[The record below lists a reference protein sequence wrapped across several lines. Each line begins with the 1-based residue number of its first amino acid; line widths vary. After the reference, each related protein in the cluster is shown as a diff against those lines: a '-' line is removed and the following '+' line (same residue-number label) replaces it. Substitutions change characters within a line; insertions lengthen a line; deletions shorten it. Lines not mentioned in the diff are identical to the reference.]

1 MEKVYREIARDT
13 ARATGALLA
22 QLVRTGPGS
31 AAPAPLATD
40 GPALAERFRREVIL
54 AVLAD
59 DPLPAAVR
67 ARLDVGTLPVVLPA
81 SAPLVAVLGGAQGD
95 RLTSIF
101 VRLGDPAGGAVLH
114 LALPEPP
121 GRLAAIQAVARLAE
135 GRLAALA
142 ARAEVTRGQHR
153 LTDLEAARE
162 VLAGLQVAG
171 TQLMIEADEGAI
183 LGTVARELLRLG
195 LHSGVL
201 MAEPGGAP
209 VFRWRFTSFP
219 AGLQRAL
226 ERIMGRTLAEVV
238 VAPAGAPLVAR
249 CLEDGRTLVTARPRA
264 AARDLLGGATTAQL
278 RALGRLFGL
287 VRLVLTPLRREGR
300 TAGFL
305 AVVAPML
312 RAGDPEAIEAFALQA
327 SVALEKA
334 RLVQAL
340 REERARLEAEVERRT
355 RDLRLAVEA
364 LQETDRKKDN
374 FLANVSHELR
384 TPLVTVIGWADLL
397 AGEKLGELSPRQRQ
411 AVQVIG
417 SSGRRLKGFID
428 ELLDLSRHE
437 LTRDR
442 LALSAF
448 PAGDLLRQAAVAL
461 APRFA
466 EHGLRLHVRLAPR
479 LPDLWAD
486 RDRVL
491 QVLVNLL
498 SNAERHAP
506 QGSVVRLAA
515 SRGRAGAVE
524 VSVADRGPG
533 IPPEHLARIF
543 DRLYQVRDAAHPR
556 DPGTGLGLGLAIAR
570 SIVEAHGGRIGVR
583 SRVGRGTT
591 FRFSL
596 PTVERLAGP

>member
-22 QLVRTGPGS
+22 QLVLTGPGDR
-31 AAPAPLATD
+31 PPEPLATD
-40 GPALAERFRREVIL
+40 GPALSERFRREVIL

-67 ARLDVGTLPVVLPA
+67 ARLAAGDLPVVLPA
-81 SAPLVAVLGGAQGD
+81 TSPLVAVLGGPPGD
-95 RLTSIF
+95 RITSVF
-101 VRLGDPAGGAVLH
+101 ARLGDAGAGTILH
-114 LALPEPP
+114 LVLPAPP
-121 GRLAAIQAVARLAE
+121 GRLAPIQAVARLAE

-171 TQLMIEADEGAI
+171 TQLMIEADEASI
-183 LGTVARELLRLG
+183 LGTVSRELLRLG

-201 MAEPGGAP
+201 MLAPGAP
-209 VFRWRFTSFP
+209 GAAPLFGWRFTSLP
-219 AGLQRAL
+219 AGLQ
-226 ERIMGRTLAEVV
+226 
-238 VAPAGAPLVAR
+238 
-249 CLEDGRTLVTARPRA
+249 
-264 AARDLLGGATTAQL
+264 

-300 TAGFL
+300 TTGFL
-305 AVVAPML
+305 AVVAPLL
-312 RAGDPEAIEAFALQA
+312 RAGAPEAIEAFALQA

-334 RLVQAL
+334 RLAQAL

-397 AGEKLGELSPRQRQ
+397 ASEKLGELGPRQRQ

-417 SSGRRLKGFID
+417 ASGRRLKGFID

-448 PAGDLLRQAAVAL
+448 PVGELLSQAAVAL
-461 APRFA
+461 APRLA
-466 EHGLRLHVRLAPR
+466 EHGLRLRVRLAPG
-479 LPDLWAD
+479 LPALWAD

-498 SNAERHAP
+498 ANADRHAP
-506 QGSVVRLAA
+506 VGSVVRLAA
-515 SRGRAGAVE
+515 ARGRAGAVE
-524 VSVADRGPG
+524 VSVADHGPG
-533 IPPEHLARIF
+533 IPPEHQARIF